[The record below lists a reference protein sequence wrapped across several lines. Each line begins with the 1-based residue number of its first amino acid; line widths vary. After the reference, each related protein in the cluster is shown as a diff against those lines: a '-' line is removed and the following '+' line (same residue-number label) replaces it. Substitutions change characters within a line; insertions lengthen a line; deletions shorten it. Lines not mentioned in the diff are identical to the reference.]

1 MRLLGRYVFREILSS
16 TFLGT
21 FLATFVIFLHS
32 IDKIFEVLVH
42 TYASPATVITLF
54 ALAMPPVL
62 PWTIPFGMLVGILI
76 GLGRMASDGEVVA
89 MRACGVSS
97 RKVIVPVLLFATLA
111 GGLAAFSSLRLAPL
125 SFRETTKLIDQLLTT
140 RLSAAIEPR
149 VFDEDFSNT
158 VLYVSDAPPVRPGDP
173 ALWRNV
179 FMADVTPP
187 EQRTSGGIRAKA
199 DGPLIT
205 VARDAVVISDLAH
218 NRIQLALTDA
228 AQYEMATDGTAH
240 DSTFP
245 QGEQALDASPSDQ
258 SNGPAFNE
266 MNTRELARYAGPDW
280 IEARVELHRRYSLP
294 VACIMLALVGIPL
307 GIVTRKGGKSAAY
320 IMAVFLAFFC
330 YHLSSITLIGVARQ
344 QKLPVPFAMWLPDA
358 VFGIAGVIFLIRMER
373 PGDRDLVGE
382 IRSLFAALKPRRMA
396 GGLGVSKYAGPR
408 IVRLPLLPQLIDT
421 YILTTFVFHCFLW
434 LASLVMMTLV
444 YNFFELVPDMIHN
457 HISLAKMF
465 TYLFFLSPSL
475 IYQFLPISVLLAVLG
490 AFGVMSKQNE
500 VTAFKACGVSLYR
513 MATPVF
519 VGSIL
524 LSAGLFA
531 FDYYY
536 VPGANRTQDALRDE
550 IKGRATQTYLNPDRK
565 WIWGAQTGDSS
576 RIFYYRYFD
585 PKQKVM
591 AGVYVFDL
599 ESATFR
605 LEREI
610 SAERA
615 RWDRSRSQWIFENGW
630 ASEFRETHRRETT
643 RFASETFPE
652 ITEAPDYF
660 LKAPAQDK
668 QMNFLELET
677 YIRDLRQS
685 GFDTISLQVRLHR
698 KFSVPLFAMI
708 MAMIA
713 IPFAFL
719 VGNRGAMT
727 GIGVSLAI
735 ALTYWGIS
743 TFFEKVGD
751 VNQLPPQ
758 MAAWS
763 PDAVFALAGMYLM
776 TRMRS

>member
-42 TYASPATVITLF
+42 TYASPATVVTLF

-97 RKVIVPVLLFATLA
+97 RKVIVPVLLFAFLAADLA
-111 GGLAAFSSLRLAPL
+111 GFSSLRLAPL
-125 SFRETTKLIDQLLTT
+125 SFRETTKIVDQLLAT
-140 RLSAAIEPR
+140 RLSATIEPR
-149 VFDEDFSNT
+149 VFDEDFSNN
-158 VLYVSDAPPVRPGDP
+158 VVYVSDVPPVRPGDP

-179 FMADVTPP
+179 FVADVTPP
-187 EQRTSGGIRAKA
+187 EQRTSGGIRGKA

-205 VARDAVVISDLAH
+205 VAREAVVISDLAH
-218 NRIQLALTDA
+218 NRIQLALSDA

-258 SNGPAFNE
+258 NNGPDFAA

-344 QKLPVPFAMWLPDA
+344 QKLPVPVAMWLPDVA
-358 VFGIAGVIFLIRMER
+358 FGIAGLILLIRMER
-373 PGDRDLVGE
+373 PGDRDLIGE
-382 IRSLFAALKPRRMA
+382 IRSLFTGWKPQRIA
-396 GGLGVSKYAGPR
+396 IAGPR
-408 IVRLPLLPQLIDT
+408 IARLPLLPQLIDT
-421 YILTTFVFHCFLW
+421 YILSAFVFHCFLW
-434 LASLVMMTLV
+434 IASLVMMTLV
-444 YNFFELVPDMIHN
+444 YNFFELVPDMIRN
-457 HISLAKMF
+457 HITLAKMF

-519 VGSIL
+519 LGSIF

-550 IKGRATQTYLNPDRK
+550 IKGRVTQTYLNPDRK
-565 WIWGAQTGDSS
+565 WIWGAPTGDSS

-599 ESATFR
+599 ESASFR
-605 LEREI
+605 LKREI

-615 RWDRSRSQWIFENGW
+615 RWDASQKQWIFENGW
-630 ASEFRETHRRETT
+630 SSDFHENRRLQTT
-643 RFASETFPE
+643 RFSSQSFPQ

-660 LKAPAQDK
+660 LKAPPQDK

-685 GFDTISLQVRLHR
+685 GFNTISLQVSLHR

-735 ALTYWGIS
+735 ALSYWGIS
-743 TFFEKVGD
+743 SFFEKVGD

>member
-42 TYASPATVITLF
+42 TYASPAMVVTLF

-89 MRACGVSS
+89 MRACGASS
-97 RKVIVPVLLFATLA
+97 RKVIFPVLLFASLAAGLA
-111 GGLAAFSSLRLAPL
+111 GFSSLRLAPL
-125 SFRETTKLIDQLLTT
+125 SFRETTKIINQLLAT
-140 RLSAAIEPR
+140 RLSATIEPR

-158 VLYVSDAPPVRPGDP
+158 VLYVSDVPPVRPGDP

-187 EQRTSGGIRAKA
+187 EQRTSGGIRGKA

-218 NRIQLALTDA
+218 NRIQLAMHDA
-228 AQYEMATDGTAH
+228 AQYEMAKDGTAH

-245 QGEQALDASPSDQ
+245 QGEQALDASPQDQ
-258 SNGPAFNE
+258 NNGPAFAE

-320 IMAVFLAFFC
+320 IMGVFLAFFC

-358 VFGIAGVIFLIRMER
+358 VFGIVGLILLIRMER
-373 PGDRDLVGE
+373 PGDRDLLAE
-382 IRSLFAALKPRRMA
+382 IRSLFAGWKLQKMA
-396 GGLGVSKYAGPR
+396 IAGPR
-408 IVRLPLLPQLIDT
+408 LVRLPLLPQLIDT
-421 YILTTFVFHCFLW
+421 YILSTFVFHCFLW

-444 YNFFELVPDMIHN
+444 YNFFELVPDMIRN

-490 AFGVMSKQNE
+490 AFGVMTKQNE

-519 VGSIL
+519 LGSIL

-550 IKGRATQTYLNPDRK
+550 IKGRVTQTYLNPDRK
-565 WIWGAQTGDSS
+565 WIWGAPTGDSS

-585 PKQKVM
+585 PKQKLM

-599 ESATFR
+599 ESANFR
-605 LEREI
+605 LKREI

-615 RWDRSRSQWIFENGW
+615 RWDTSQKQWVFENGW
-630 ASEFRETHRRETT
+630 SSDFHESHRLHTT
-643 RFASETFPE
+643 RFSSQPFQE

-660 LKAPAQDK
+660 LKAQPKDT
-668 QMNFLELET
+668 QMNFLELEN
-677 YIRDLRQS
+677 YMRDLRQS

-727 GIGVSLAI
+727 GIGISLAI
-735 ALTYWGIS
+735 ALSYWGIS
-743 TFFEKVGD
+743 SFFEKVGD

>member
-32 IDKIFEVLVH
+32 VDKIFEVLVH
-42 TYASPATVITLF
+42 TYASPATVVTLF

-97 RKVIVPVLLFATLA
+97 RKVIAPVLLFAVLA

-125 SFRETTKLIDQLLTT
+125 SFRETTRLVNRLLAT
-140 RLSAAIEPR
+140 RLSATIEPR
-149 VFDEDFSNT
+149 VFDEDFPNT
-158 VLYVSDAPPVRPGDP
+158 VLYVSDVPPVRPGDP

-205 VARDAVVISDLAH
+205 VARDAVVVSDLAH
-218 NRIQLALTDA
+218 NRIQLALRDA
-228 AQYEMATDGTAH
+228 AQYEMAKDGTAH

-245 QGEQALDASPSDQ
+245 QGEQALDASPPDQ
-258 SNGPAFNE
+258 NNGPDFAA
-266 MNTRELARYAGPDW
+266 MNTRELARYGGPDW

-320 IMAVFLAFFC
+320 IMAVLLAFFC

-344 QKLPVPFAMWLPDA
+344 QKLPVPVAMWLPDA
-358 VFGIAGVIFLIRMER
+358 VFGIAGIILLIRMER
-373 PGDRDLVGE
+373 PGDRDLLG
-382 IRSLFAALKPRRMA
+382 SLRLLFSGVKPQRFAI
-396 GGLGVSKYAGPR
+396 AGPR
-408 IVRLPLLPQLIDT
+408 ISRLPLLPQLIDT
-421 YILTTFVFHCFLW
+421 YILSTFVFHCFLW

-444 YNFFELVPDMIHN
+444 YNFFELVPDMIRN

-475 IYQFLPISVLLAVLG
+475 IYQFLPISVLLAALG

-513 MATPVF
+513 MAMPVF
-519 VGSIL
+519 LGSIF

-565 WIWGAQTGDSS
+565 WIWGMPTGDSS

-585 PKQKVM
+585 PKQRVM

-599 ESATFR
+599 ESASFR
-605 LEREI
+605 LKREI
-610 SAERA
+610 AAERA
-615 RWDRSRSQWIFENGW
+615 RWDAAQNQWVFENGW
-630 ASEFRETHRRETT
+630 SSEFHDVLHRDT
-643 RFASETFPE
+643 RRFSSQTFSE
-652 ITEAPDYF
+652 ITEAPEYF

-668 QMNFLELET
+668 QMNFLELEN
-677 YIRDLRQS
+677 YIRDLKQS
-685 GFDTISLQVRLHR
+685 GFDTISLQVRFHR

-735 ALTYWGIS
+735 ALSYWGIS
-743 TFFEKVGD
+743 IFFEKVGD